1 MKGVSVII
9 CCYNSALRLPETLR
23 YLSLQ
28 KVPANIKWEVIIVN
42 NLSAD
47 NTAQVAQLEWTKYD
61 INGVGFK
68 VIDQPL
74 AGLSFAREKG
84 LEEAGYDCL
93 IFCDDDNW
101 LFENYI
107 ESAYNLLEQWQDA
120 GIIGGCGIS
129 KPETDPPEWFATY
142 SGHYATG
149 PQNNY
154 NGVIEGSSPYVYGAG
169 SVARKSVLEQ
179 LKAIDFKPIAT
190 DRLNNKL
197 SSGGD
202 VEVCYAIKLLNYN
215 IAYSNDLKFYH
226 FIQKSRLTDQ
236 YLLNLVYQFGYCNIL
251 HRPYF
256 WLFNPT
262 LPGFKKTWFWTLLIS
277 LNIYI
282 ISLINSFKKGDHQG
296 EFISRVNVNHAKG
309 RLDAILKLNSTIGK
323 YYRALSGKF
332 KGTTTN

>member
-28 KVPANIKWEVIIVN
+28 KVPADIKWEVIIVN

-47 NTAQVAQLEWTKYD
+47 NTTQVAELEWAKHD
-61 INGVGFK
+61 INGASFK
-68 VIDQPL
+68 VVDQPV

-107 ESAYNLLEQWQDA
+107 ESAYNLLEQWPDA
-120 GIIGGCGIS
+120 GIIGGYGIP

-142 SGHYATG
+142 SSHYATG
-149 PQNNY
+149 PQSNH

-179 LKAIDFKPIAT
+179 LKTIDFKPIAT
-190 DRLNNKL
+190 DRLNDKL

-202 VEVCYAIKLLNYN
+202 VEVCYAIKLLNHD
-215 IAYSNDLKFYH
+215 IGYSNDLKFYH
-226 FIQKSRLTDQ
+226 FIQKNRLTDQ

-256 WLFNPT
+256 WLFNPA
-262 LPGFKKTWFWTLLIS
+262 LPVFKKTWFWTFLIS

-282 ISLINSFKKGDHQG
+282 ISLINSLKKGDLPG
-296 EFISRVNVNHAKG
+296 KFTTMVNVNHAKG
-309 RLDAILKLNSTIGK
+309 RLDAILKLNSTIEK
-323 YYRALSGKF
+323 YYKALNRKF
-332 KGTTTN
+332 KVTGTN